1 MLMGSVGWIAA
12 GLLIGEMHLEYSADQ
27 FRLAALAAGAMGF
40 YCLTLPH
47 TPPLVSRASASLGEL
62 LGLDALKLLRV
73 RSFAV
78 FMAGS
83 FLICVPLSFYFSWT
97 NVFLNELGVP
107 EPASKMTLGQASDV
121 TFLFLMPFFF
131 RLLRVKG
138 IMLLG
143 MLAWTVRFALF
154 GLYAS
159 GTPWMGFLYTGIL
172 LHGMCYDFCFVMG
185 RIYVDRRAP
194 EHLRATA
201 QGLLAFTTLGVGM
214 FVGSWLSGVV
224 GERYSHLSDAG
235 VTTHDWQHIWLIPA
249 GMSAVVF
256 IAFALL
262 FKEDDP
268 VD

>member
-1 MLMGSVGWIAA
+1 
-12 GLLIGEMHLEYSADQ
+12 
-27 FRLAALAAGAMGF
+27 
-40 YCLTLPH
+40 
-47 TPPLVSRASASLGEL
+47 
-62 LGLDALKLLRV
+62 
-73 RSFAV
+73 
-78 FMAGS
+78 
-83 FLICVPLSFYFSWT
+83 
-97 NVFLNELGVP
+97 
-107 EPASKMTLGQASDV
+107 MTLGQASDV

-131 RLLRVKG
+131 RLLGVKG
-138 IMLLG
+138 ILLLG
-143 MLAWTVRFALF
+143 MLAWTVRFGLF
-154 GLYAS
+154 GLYAG

-201 QGLLAFTTLGVGM
+201 QGLLAFVTLGAGM

-224 GERYSHLSDAG
+224 GENYSHLSDAG

-262 FKEDDP
+262 FKDEEP
-268 VD
+268 ASGTGQNQ